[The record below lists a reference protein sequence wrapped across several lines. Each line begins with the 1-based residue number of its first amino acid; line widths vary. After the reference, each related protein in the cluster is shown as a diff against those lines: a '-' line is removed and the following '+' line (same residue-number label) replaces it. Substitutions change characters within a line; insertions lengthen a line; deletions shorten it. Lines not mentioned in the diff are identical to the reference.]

1 MNIKALEYVH
11 TRLRLKRFIR
21 GPGATIQSMVQRSMQ
36 SNRQTVT
43 HRSVSTLAVMN
54 KIDDT
59 RGNGHA
65 G

>member
-1 MNIKALEYVH
+1 MV
-11 TRLRLKRFIR
+11 
-21 GPGATIQSMVQRSMQ
+21 QVQRSMQ
-36 SNRQTVT
+36 SIRQTVT